1 MENTTIKKGL
11 VLTRKV
17 GEIVRLTLE
26 DGRIIDVELG
36 RIEGNNCQ
44 ARIRFTADK
53 TIDIKRLEI
62 WEAPSCAK

>member
-36 RIEGNNCQ
+36 RIEGNNGQ

-62 WEAPSCAK
+62 WEAPCAK

>member
-1 MENTTIKKGL
+1 MENTIKKGL

-36 RIEGNNCQ
+36 RIEGNNGQ

-62 WEAPSCAK
+62 WEAPCAK